1 MLKEF
6 IANLLFFYKEATFL
20 IDKYD
25 IKKDVL
31 LMLPNMRT
39 ELFKINETF
48 NNNEFISYETLD
60 FISQCYDTQDII
72 LQILETRFF
81 EYESNYNNLI
91 QYNKVTFDLYDYFD
105 YYLNKYTQHE
115 SEFLEF
121 LKWAC
126 LREQLI
132 FPYTYYYYYEAF
144 KNAKLDYNNI
154 SYYLKDKLKEAYF
167 YNLALHNIITSPD
180 DSNMLFKKYNI
191 NLYALGFIN
200 SSSDS
205 ISSVSINTPTWV
217 QDASLSDSILTQT
230 PYGLEVL
237 KVRSQ
242 LNNVVVCI

>member
-6 IANLLFFYKEATFL
+6 ISNLLFFYKEASFL

-31 LMLPNMRT
+31 LMIPNMKS
-39 ELFKINETF
+39 ELFNVNEAF

-60 FISQCYDTQDII
+60 FIKQCYDTQYMV

-91 QYNKVTFDLYDYFD
+91 QYNKVTFELYDYFE
-105 YYLNKYTQHE
+105 YYFNKYTQHATD
-115 SEFLEF
+115 FLEF

-154 SYYLKDKLKEAYF
+154 SYYLRNDLKEAYF
-167 YNLALHNIITSPD
+167 YNLALHNIITCPD

-205 ISSVSINTPTWV
+205 VSSISINTPTWV

-230 PYGLEVL
+230 TYGLEVL
-237 KVRSQ
+237 KIRSQ